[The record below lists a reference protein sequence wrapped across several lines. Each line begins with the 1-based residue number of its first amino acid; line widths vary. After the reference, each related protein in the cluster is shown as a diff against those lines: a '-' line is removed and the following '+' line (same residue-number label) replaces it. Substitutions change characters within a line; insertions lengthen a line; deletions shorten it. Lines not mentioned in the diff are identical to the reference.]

1 MKPVTIQQARFK
13 KRLEHLWWIVDLG
26 VSLSRWVNRP
36 TISIRTVTTVLHDR
50 TLNTY

>member
-13 KRLEHLWWIVDLG
+13 KRLGHLWWIVDLG

-36 TISIRTVTTVLHDR
+36 TIAIRTVTTVLHDR